1 MRTTMDIDANITGM
15 NFEVDEINSMI
26 NKIINIKIDDDVTF
40 EIDKSIPIKEESEYG
55 GYRFKLIARLNNL
68 RIPFSIDVST
78 GDLITPRAIE
88 YNYKTILENENIKLF
103 TYNSETIIAEKL
115 ETILKRNIANSRMK
129 DYYDIY
135 YFATYKYKDINY
147 DILKRAISITFKH
160 RYSEK
165 YLEDFNDILE
175 ELSKNKELKLR
186 WDKYTKEHEYAK
198 EVSYEEVIN
207 SIKKMYERVQ
217 I

>member
-1 MRTTMDIDANITGM
+1 M
-15 NFEVDEINSMI
+15 
-26 NKIINIKIDDDVTF
+26 
-40 EIDKSIPIKEESEYG
+40 
-55 GYRFKLIARLNNL
+55 
-68 RIPFSIDVST
+68 
-78 GDLITPRAIE
+78 
-88 YNYKTILENENIKLF
+88 
-103 TYNSETIIAEKL
+103 TY
-115 ETILKRNIANSRMK
+115 M
-129 DYYDIY
+129 
-135 YFATYKYKDINY
+135 YKDINY

-160 RYSEK
+160 RDSEK

-207 SIKKMYERVQ
+207 SIKKMYERVR